1 MQERGDF
8 ADVNG
13 DMGSLA
19 AIIIAI
25 ATIDP
30 IIKARFIAVS
40 PLDMRRA
47 SRSCFARTY
56 H

>member
-1 MQERGDF
+1 LISAVSLVL
-8 ADVNG
+8 ADTRIA
-13 DMGSLA
+13 LA
-19 AIIIAI
+19 AIIIAM
-25 ATIDP
+25 ATVDP
-30 IIKARFIAVS
+30 IIQALFIAVS